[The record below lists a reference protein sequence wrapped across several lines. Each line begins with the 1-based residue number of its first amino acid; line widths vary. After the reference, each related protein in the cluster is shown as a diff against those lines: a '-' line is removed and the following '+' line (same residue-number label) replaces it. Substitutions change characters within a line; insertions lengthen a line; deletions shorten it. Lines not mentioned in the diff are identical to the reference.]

1 MGNLT
6 IGEDFELIEKS
17 RQIRRGAYSCLDGSR
32 GRIERRIDEL
42 IAKRDAE
49 HDKDEVKN
57 E

>member
-49 HDKDEVKN
+49 HDKDEVNK
-57 E
+57 